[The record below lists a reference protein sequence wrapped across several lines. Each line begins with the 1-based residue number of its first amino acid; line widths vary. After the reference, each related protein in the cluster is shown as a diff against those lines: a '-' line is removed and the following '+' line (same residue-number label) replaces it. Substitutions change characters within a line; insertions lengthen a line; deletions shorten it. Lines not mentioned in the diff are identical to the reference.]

1 MLAQLFVCVLLTGFA
16 TNVLVSTAAA
26 QSASAQPKSPKSPKP
41 PKSKQAPYFGV
52 DTVRFVI
59 DMRNALA
66 QGIFKP
72 PTDSVGLRGGVP
84 PLDWGKT
91 LLAKDL
97 DGTGFYTATV
107 LFKPTSNAGNKPL
120 YTHKRVPYKFKIES
134 PNAKANEG
142 WENGENSNL
151 LLGKPSTTLQRAFN
165 ETGREVVRNT
175 RSGTII
181 VHQNV
186 PSAVLPARTVMV
198 YVPPQYAKDTS
209 TRYPVLYMHDG
220 QNIFDDSTASGTEWH
235 LDEIAEALIQR
246 RELKPCIIVGV
257 YNTADRVDEYTPTQ
271 QMRPVGNIATKTFGG
286 KASQYAT
293 MLVNEIKPFIDKTYR
308 TLPDPAHTA
317 VGGSSLGGLNSLFLA
332 MNYPNVFGHALV
344 VSPSLWWDNKLL
356 VEQMFRLE
364 KKLPVR
370 FWLSMGTQEGA
381 EAIEDVRRLRLV
393 FENLQWKKGTEY
405 EYVEDFGGRHD
416 EVSWAARAEAMLKFL
431 FPAR

>member
-1 MLAQLFVCVLLTGFA
+1 MRFGCVILMVLTSLVTNGLASTMVAKLVCA
-16 TNVLVSTAAA
+16 Y
-26 QSASAQPKSPKSPKP
+26 PKSPKSPKSS
-41 PKSKQAPYFGV
+41 KSKSALYFGV

-59 DMRNALA
+59 DMRKALA

-72 PTDSVGLRGGVP
+72 PTDSVGIRGGVP
-84 PLDWGKT
+84 PLEWGKT
-91 LLAKDL
+91 LLAKDP
-97 DGTGFYTATV
+97 DGTGLYKATV
-107 LFKPTSNAGNKPL
+107 IFKPSSNAGSKPL

-134 PNAKANEG
+134 PNAKGNEG
-142 WENGENSNL
+142 WEYGDNSNL
-151 LLGKPSTTLQRAFN
+151 LLGKPLTTLQRAFN
-165 ETGREVVRNT
+165 EIGRETVPST

-181 VHQNV
+181 VHQAV
-186 PSAVLPARTVMV
+186 PSSVLPPRTLVV
-198 YVPPQYAKDTS
+198 YLPPNYAKDTS

-220 QNIFDDSTASGTEWH
+220 QNVFDDSTASGTEWH

-246 RELKPCIIVGV
+246 KELKPCIIVGV

-271 QMRPVGNIATKTFGG
+271 QVRPVGNGATKVVGG
-286 KASQYAT
+286 KAALYAT
-293 MLVNEIKPFIDKTYR
+293 MLVSEIKPFIDKTYR
-308 TLPDPAHTA
+308 TLPDAANTA
-317 VGGSSLGGLNSLFLA
+317 IGGSSLGGLNSLFLA
-332 MNYPNVFGHALV
+332 MNYPHIFGHALV

-393 FENLQWKKGTEY
+393 FENLQWKKDTEY
-405 EYVEDFGGRHD
+405 QYVEDFGGRHD
-416 EVSWAARAEAMLKFL
+416 EVSWSARAEAMLKFL